1 MMKIKRLDLAM
12 ALTGAYM
19 TREAGS
25 GAALPDFNRDKLER
39 TFVFERS
46 SANDDDRTVELSFSS
61 EIEVER
67 WFGVEVLS
75 HEPGAMKIERLAS
88 GGALLVNHD
97 WDDQVG
103 VIESVRIDPDRK
115 GRAVVRFGKSA
126 RAEEIFQD
134 VKDGIRKLVS
144 VGYRILAAKV
154 TEMRDGYDVYTITEW
169 EPYEIS
175 IVSVP
180 ADATVGVGRS
190 AEKPTDESV
199 KTQTYNDTI
208 HKQERNMKVKILRD
222 ANGNLVRAEVDDNDA
237 ILKVLEVLE
246 EAGADVRS
254 AQTAGRDA
262 ERNRV
267 RAITELGTRFNN
279 PELATQYIRDGGSPE
294 DMQQAL
300 LKQFETRTQQPI
312 GDQSRNSNIGMNDTE
327 IRNFSLMRAVRALAN
342 PNDRR
347 AQEAAAFEFECSEAA
362 QRQYGR
368 DAQGI
373 LIPSDVLNRA
383 FNAGGAAN
391 TPTGATTGSNIVA
404 TDLMAGSFIEML
416 RNRTTIM
423 RLGRTMAGLVGSV
436 DIPKQ
441 TAGAT
446 AYWIGEGEDAT
457 EGTPVIGQI
466 ELNPKT
472 VAAYTDITRR
482 LMMQSTPDAESI
494 VWNDLVN
501 ALGQAIDY
509 AGYYGSGLSNQPRG
523 LKNYTGINAVD
534 FATASKPTFAE
545 LVDMESQIAADN
557 ADVNSMAYVFN
568 ALMRGHMK
576 TAPKFGS
583 GTESTIWEQ
592 GNTVNGYRTEVTNQ
606 VAAGDV
612 FFGNFADLL
621 IGLWG
626 GLDIN
631 VDPYSLSKSGG
642 TRIVAFQDVDF
653 ALRRVESI
661 CYGSATVTP

>member
-1 MMKIKRLDLAM
+1 MQKKRLNMCM

-19 TREAGS
+19 TREAGP
-25 GAALPDFNRDKLER
+25 GTPLPDFNRETLNR
-39 TFVFERS
+39 TFTFERAS
-46 SANDDDRTVELSFSS
+46 VNDESRTVELSFSS
-61 EIEVER
+61 EAEVER
-67 WFGVEVLS
+67 WFGYEILS
-75 HEPGAMKIERLAS
+75 HAPGAMNAQRLND

-103 VIESVRIDPDRK
+103 VIESVRIDADRK
-115 GRAVVRFGKSA
+115 GRAMVRFGKSP
-126 RAEEIFQD
+126 RAQEIFQD

-154 TEMRDGYDVYTITEW
+154 TETRDGYDVYTITEW

-180 ADATVGVGRS
+180 ADVTVGVGRS
-190 AEKPTDESV
+190 AEKPQDETTQ
-199 KTQTYNDTI
+199 TQTYNSPI
-208 HKQERNMKVKILRD
+208 HTQETKMEKILRD
-222 ANGNLVRAEVDDNDA
+222 AKGNLVRALVDENGA
-237 ILKVLEVLE
+237 IVEVLEVLE
-246 EAGADVRS
+246 KAGESERA
-254 AQTAGRDA
+254 AQARGQDA

-267 RAITELGTRFNN
+267 RALTDLGTRFNN
-279 PELATQYIRDGGSPE
+279 QELAAQFIRDGGSPD
-294 DMQQAL
+294 DMQRAL
-300 LKQFETRTQQPI
+300 LATFETRTQQPI
-312 GDQSRNSNIGMNDTE
+312 TEQARNANIGMNDNE

-347 AQEAAAFEFECSEAA
+347 AREAAAFEFECSEEA

-368 DAQGI
+368 EAQGI
-373 LIPSDVLNRA
+373 LIPADVLNRA

-404 TDLMAGSFIEML
+404 TDLLAGSFIEML

-423 RLGRTMAGLVGSV
+423 RLGTTMAGLVGNV

-441 TAGAT
+441 TGGAT
-446 AYWIGEGEDAT
+446 AYWLGEGEDAT

-472 VAAYTDITRR
+472 VGAFTDITRR
-482 LMMQSTPDAESI
+482 LMMQSTPDAERI

-501 ALGQAIDY
+501 ALGQAIDK
-509 AGYYGSGLSNQPRG
+509 AGYYGSGTGNQPRG

-545 LVDMESQIAADN
+545 IVDMESQIAADN
-557 ADVNSMAYVFN
+557 ADINSMAYVFN
-568 ALMRGHMK
+568 ALTRGHLK
-576 TAPKFGS
+576 TAPKFGA
-583 GTESTIWEQ
+583 GTESTIWET

-626 GLDIN
+626 GLDIT
-631 VDPYSLSKSGG
+631 VDPFSLSKSGG

>member
-1 MMKIKRLDLAM
+1 MKIKRLDMSM

-19 TREAGS
+19 TREAGT
-25 GAALPDFNRDKLER
+25 GKALPEFNRDALKR
-39 TFVFERS
+39 TFTFER
-46 SANDDDRTVELSFSS
+46 AEVDEDNRRVELSFSS
-61 EIEVER
+61 EAEVER
-67 WFGVEVLS
+67 WFGFEILS
-75 HEPGAMKIERLAS
+75 HAPGAMNAERLND

-97 WDDQVG
+97 WDDQIG
-103 VIESVRIDPDRK
+103 VIESVRIDNDRK
-115 GRAVVRFGKSA
+115 GRAVVRFGRSA

-144 VGYRILAAKV
+144 VGYRILAAKI
-154 TEMRDGYDVYTITEW
+154 TETREGYDVYTITEW

-180 ADATVGVGRS
+180 ADVTVGVGRS
-190 AEKPTDESV
+190 VEKPQDETAQ
-199 KTQTYNDTI
+199 TQTYNSPI
-208 HKQERNMKVKILRD
+208 HKQERTMEKILRD
-222 ANGNLVRAEVDDNDA
+222 AKGNLVRAKVDENGA
-237 ILKVLEVLE
+237 IVEVLEVLE
-246 EAGADVRS
+246 KAGESERA
-254 AQTAGRDA
+254 AQTRGQDT

-267 RAITELGTRFNN
+267 RALTDLGTRFNN
-279 PELATQYIRDGGSPE
+279 QELAQQYIRDGGSPD
-294 DMQQAL
+294 DMQRAL
-300 LKQFETRTQQPI
+300 LAQFETRTQQPI
-312 GDQSRNSNIGMNDTE
+312 GEQARNANIGMNDAE
-327 IRNFSLMRAVRALAN
+327 IRNFSLMRAVRALM
-342 PNDRR
+342 PNATQRDRD
-347 AQEAAAFEFECSEAA
+347 AAAFEFECSEEA

-368 DAQGI
+368 EAQGI

-404 TDLMAGSFIEML
+404 TDLLAGSFIEML

-423 RLGRTMAGLVGSV
+423 RLGTTMAGLVGNV

-441 TAGAT
+441 TGGAT
-446 AYWIGEGEDAT
+446 AYWLGEGADAT

-472 VAAYTDITRR
+472 VGAYTDITRR
-482 LMMQSTPDAESI
+482 LMMQSTPDAERI

-501 ALGQAIDY
+501 ALGQAIDK
-509 AGYYGSGLSNQPRG
+509 AGYYGSGAGNEPRG

-534 FATASKPTFAE
+534 FATASKPSFAE
-545 LVDMESQIAADN
+545 IVDMESQIAADN
-557 ADVNSMAYVFN
+557 ADINSMAYVFN
-568 ALMRGHMK
+568 ALMRGHLK
-576 TAPKFGS
+576 TAPKFGA
-583 GTESTIWEQ
+583 GTESTIWET

-626 GLDIN
+626 GLDLT

>member
-1 MMKIKRLDLAM
+1 MQKKRLNMCM

-19 TREAGS
+19 TREAGA
-25 GAALPDFNRDKLER
+25 GTPLPDFNREALNR
-39 TFVFERS
+39 TFTFERAS
-46 SANDDDRTVELSFSS
+46 VNDESRTVELSFSS
-61 EIEVER
+61 EAEVER
-67 WFGVEVLS
+67 WFGYEILS
-75 HEPGAMKIERLAS
+75 HAPGAMNAQRLND

-103 VIESVRIDPDRK
+103 VIESVRIDADRK
-115 GRAVVRFGKSA
+115 GRAMVRFGKSP

-154 TEMRDGYDVYTITEW
+154 TETRDGYDVYTITEW

-180 ADATVGVGRS
+180 ADVTVGVGRS
-190 AEKPTDESV
+190 AEKPQDETTQ
-199 KTQTYNDTI
+199 TQTYNSPI
-208 HKQERNMKVKILRD
+208 HTQETKMEKILRD
-222 ANGNLVRAEVDDNDA
+222 AKGNLVRALVDENGA
-237 ILKVLEVLE
+237 IVEVLEVLE
-246 EAGADVRS
+246 KAGESERA
-254 AQTAGRDA
+254 AQARGQDA

-267 RAITELGTRFNN
+267 RALTDLGTRFNN
-279 PELATQYIRDGGSPE
+279 QELAAQFIRDGGSPD
-294 DMQQAL
+294 DMQRAL
-300 LKQFETRTQQPI
+300 LATFETRTQQPI
-312 GDQSRNSNIGMNDTE
+312 TEQARNANIGMNDNE

-347 AQEAAAFEFECSEAA
+347 AREAAAFEFECSEEA

-368 DAQGI
+368 EAQGI
-373 LIPSDVLNRA
+373 LIPADVLNRA

-404 TDLMAGSFIEML
+404 TDLLAGSFIEML

-423 RLGRTMAGLVGSV
+423 RLGTTMAGLVGNV

-441 TAGAT
+441 TGGAT
-446 AYWIGEGEDAT
+446 AYWLGEGEDAT

-472 VAAYTDITRR
+472 VGAFTDITRR
-482 LMMQSTPDAESI
+482 LMMQSTPDAERI

-501 ALGQAIDY
+501 ALGQAIDK
-509 AGYYGSGLSNQPRG
+509 AGYYGSGTGNQPRG

-545 LVDMESQIAADN
+545 IVDMESQIAADN
-557 ADVNSMAYVFN
+557 ADINSMAYVFN
-568 ALMRGHMK
+568 ALTRGHLK
-576 TAPKFGS
+576 TAPKFGA
-583 GTESTIWEQ
+583 GTESTIWET

-626 GLDIN
+626 GLDIT
-631 VDPYSLSKSGG
+631 VDPFSLSKSGG

>member
-1 MMKIKRLDLAM
+1 MKTKRLDLAM

-19 TREAGS
+19 TREAGPGKS
-25 GAALPDFNRDKLER
+25 LPEFNRDALKR
-39 TFVFERS
+39 TFTFER
-46 SANDDDRTVELSFSS
+46 AEVDEDNRRVELSFSS
-61 EIEVER
+61 EAEVER
-67 WFGVEVLS
+67 WFGFEILS
-75 HEPGAMKIERLAS
+75 HAPGAMNAERLND

-103 VIESVRIDPDRK
+103 VIESVRIDADRK
-115 GRAVVRFGKSA
+115 GRAVVRFGRSA
-126 RAEEIFQD
+126 RADEIFQD

-154 TEMRDGYDVYTITEW
+154 TETRDGYDVYTITEW

-180 ADATVGVGRS
+180 ADVTVGVGRS
-190 AEKPTDESV
+190 VEKPQDETT
-199 KTQTYNDTI
+199 KTQTYNDPI
-208 HKQERNMKVKILRD
+208 HKQERNMKVKNLRD
-222 ANGNLVRAEVDDNDA
+222 PQTGNFVRAEVDENDN
-237 ILKVLEVLE
+237 IVKVLEVLE
-246 EAGADVRS
+246 EAGTGIRS

-262 ERNRV
+262 ERSRV
-267 RAITELGTRFNN
+267 RALTELGERFND
-279 PELATQYIRDGGSPE
+279 PELAAKYIKDGGSPD
-294 DMQQAL
+294 DMQRAL
-300 LKQFETRTQQPI
+300 LDKFEKRTQQPI
-312 GDQSRNSNIGMNDTE
+312 GEQSRNANIGMNDTE
-327 IRNFSLMRAVRALAN
+327 IRNFSLMRAVRALM
-342 PNDRR
+342 PNATQRDRD
-347 AQEAAAFEFECSEAA
+347 AAAFEFECSEEA

-368 DAQGI
+368 EAQGI

-404 TDLMAGSFIEML
+404 TDLLAGSFIEML

-423 RLGRTMAGLVGSV
+423 RLGTTMAGLVGNV

-441 TAGAT
+441 TGGAT
-446 AYWIGEGEDAT
+446 AYWLGEGQDAT

-472 VAAYTDITRR
+472 VGAYTDITRR
-482 LMMQSTPDAESI
+482 LMMQSTPDAERI

-501 ALGQAIDY
+501 ALGQAIDK
-509 AGYYGSGLSNQPRG
+509 AGYYGSGAGNEPRG

-534 FATASKPTFAE
+534 FATAGKPTFAE
-545 LVDMESQIAADN
+545 IVDMESQIAADN
-557 ADVNSMAYVFN
+557 ADINSMAYVFN
-568 ALMRGHMK
+568 ALMRGHLK
-576 TAPKFGS
+576 TAPKFGA
-583 GTESTIWEQ
+583 GTESTIWET

-626 GLDIN
+626 GLDLT

-661 CYGSATVTP
+661 CYGVAVP

>member
-1 MMKIKRLDLAM
+1 MKIKRLDMSM

-19 TREAGS
+19 TREAGT
-25 GAALPDFNRDKLER
+25 GKALPEFNRDALKR
-39 TFVFERS
+39 TFTFER
-46 SANDDDRTVELSFSS
+46 AEVDEDNRRVELSFSS
-61 EIEVER
+61 EAEVER
-67 WFGVEVLS
+67 WFGYEILS
-75 HEPGAMKIERLAS
+75 HAPGAMNAERLND

-103 VIESVRIDPDRK
+103 VIESVRIDNDRK
-115 GRAVVRFGKSA
+115 GRAVVRFGRSA

-144 VGYRILAAKV
+144 VGYRILAAKI
-154 TEMRDGYDVYTITEW
+154 TETREGYDVYTITEW

-180 ADATVGVGRS
+180 ADTTVGVGRS
-190 AEKPTDESV
+190 AEKPTDEPTQ
-199 KTQTYNDTI
+199 TQTYNSPI
-208 HKQERNMKVKILRD
+208 HKQERNMNEKILRD
-222 ANGNLVRAEVDDNDA
+222 ASGNLVRAKVDENGA
-237 ILKVLEVLE
+237 IVEVLEVLE
-246 EAGADVRS
+246 KAGESERA
-254 AQTAGRDA
+254 AQTRGQDT

-267 RAITELGTRFNN
+267 RALTDLGTRFNN
-279 PELATQYIRDGGSPE
+279 QELAQQYIRDGGSPD
-294 DMQQAL
+294 DMQRAL
-300 LKQFETRTQQPI
+300 LAKFETRTQQPI
-312 GDQSRNSNIGMNDTE
+312 SEQARNANIGMNDAE
-327 IRNFSLMRAVRALAN
+327 IRNFSLMRAVRALM
-342 PNDRR
+342 PNATQRDRD
-347 AQEAAAFEFECSEAA
+347 AAAFEFECSEEA

-368 DAQGI
+368 EAQGI

-404 TDLMAGSFIEML
+404 TDLLAGSFIEML
-416 RNRTTIM
+416 RNKTTIM
-423 RLGRTMAGLVGSV
+423 RLGTTMAGLVGNV

-441 TAGAT
+441 TGGAT
-446 AYWIGEGEDAT
+446 AYWLGEGEDAT

-466 ELNPKT
+466 ELKPKT
-472 VAAYTDITRR
+472 VGAYTDITRR
-482 LMMQSTPDAESI
+482 LMMQSTPDAERI

-501 ALGQAIDY
+501 ALGQAIDK
-509 AGYYGSGLSNQPRG
+509 AGYYGSGAGNEPRG

-534 FATASKPTFAE
+534 FATASKPSFAE
-545 LVDMESQIAADN
+545 IVDMESQIAADN
-557 ADVNSMAYVFN
+557 ADINSMAYVFN
-568 ALMRGHMK
+568 ALMRGHLK

-583 GTESTIWEQ
+583 GTESTIWET

-606 VAAGDV
+606 VVAGDV

-626 GLDIN
+626 GLDLT

>member
-1 MMKIKRLDLAM
+1 MKNKRLNMEM
-12 ALTGAYM
+12 ALCGLYM
-19 TREAGS
+19 TREAG
-25 GAALPDFNRDKLER
+25 AANKPLPDFNRDKLER
-39 TFVFERS
+39 TFTFERS
-46 SANDDDRTVELSFSS
+46 TVNDDDRTVELSFSS
-61 EIEVER
+61 EVEVER

-75 HEPGAMKIERLAS
+75 HDAGAMRTERLEN

-97 WDDQVG
+97 WDDQIG
-103 VIESVRIDPDRK
+103 VIESVRIDADRK
-115 GRAVVRFGKSA
+115 GRAVVRFGRSP

-144 VGYRILAAKV
+144 VGYRVLAAKI
-154 TEMRDGYDVYTITEW
+154 TETRDNYDIYTITEW

-190 AEKPTDESV
+190 AEKTQDETG
-199 KTQTYNDTI
+199 KTQPYNEPI
-208 HKQERNMKVKILRD
+208 VKQERNMKEQILRD
-222 ANGNLVRAEVDDNDA
+222 ANGNLVRAKVDENGA
-237 ILKVLEVLE
+237 IVEVLEVLE
-246 EAGADVRS
+246 KAGESERA
-254 AQTAGRDA
+254 AQTRGQDA

-267 RAITELGTRFNN
+267 RALTDLGTRFNN
-279 PELATQYIRDGGSPE
+279 PELAAQYVRDGGSPE

-300 LKQFETRTQQPI
+300 LKQFETRSQQPI
-312 GDQSRNSNIGMNDTE
+312 SEQARNSNIGMNDNE
-327 IRNFSLMRAVRALAN
+327 IRQFSLMRAVRALAN

-362 QRQYGR
+362 QRSYGR

-391 TPTGATTGSNIVA
+391 TPTGATSGANVIA
-404 TDLMAGSFIEML
+404 TELMAGSFIEML

-423 RLGRTMAGLVGSV
+423 RLGRTMAGLVGNV

-446 AYWIGEGEDAT
+446 AYWIGEGADAT

-482 LMMQSTPDAESI
+482 LMMQSTPDAETI

-509 AGYYGSGLSNQPRG
+509 AGYYGSGVSNQPRG

-545 LVDMESQIAADN
+545 IVEMESQIAADN
-557 ADVNSMAYVFN
+557 ADINSMAYVFN
-568 ALMRGHMK
+568 ALMRGHLK
-576 TAPKFGS
+576 TSPKFGA

-612 FFGNFADLL
+612 FFGNFNDLL

>member
-1 MMKIKRLDLAM
+1 MKNKRLNMEM
-12 ALTGAYM
+12 ALCGLYM
-19 TREAGS
+19 TREAG
-25 GAALPDFNRDKLER
+25 AANKPLPDFNRDKLER
-39 TFVFERS
+39 TFTFERS
-46 SANDDDRTVELSFSS
+46 TVNDEDRTVELSFSS
-61 EIEVER
+61 EVEVER

-75 HEPGAMKIERLAS
+75 HDAGAMRTERLEN

-97 WDDQVG
+97 WDDQIG
-103 VIESVRIDPDRK
+103 VIESVRIDADRK
-115 GRAVVRFGKSA
+115 GRAVVRFGRSP

-144 VGYRILAAKV
+144 VGYRVLAAKI
-154 TEMRDGYDVYTITEW
+154 TETRDNYDIYTITEW

-180 ADATVGVGRS
+180 ADMTVGVGRS
-190 AEKPTDESV
+190 AEKPQDESTP
-199 KTQTYNDTI
+199 TQTYNSPI
-208 HKQERNMKVKILRD
+208 HKQERNMKEQILRD
-222 ANGNLVRAEVDDNDA
+222 ANGNLVRAKVDENGV
-237 ILKVLEVLE
+237 IVEVLEVLE
-246 EAGADVRS
+246 KAGESERA
-254 AQTAGRDA
+254 AQTRGQDA

-267 RAITELGTRFNN
+267 RALTDLGTRFNN
-279 PELATQYIRDGGSPE
+279 PELAAQYVRDGGSPE

-300 LKQFETRTQQPI
+300 LKQFETRSQQPI
-312 GDQSRNSNIGMNDTE
+312 SEQARNSNIGLNDNE

-342 PNDRR
+342 PHDRR

-362 QRQYGR
+362 QRSYGR
-368 DAQGI
+368 EAQGI

-404 TDLMAGSFIEML
+404 TELMAGSFIEML

-423 RLGRTMAGLVGSV
+423 RLGRTMAGLVGNLE
-436 DIPKQ
+436 IPKQ

-446 AYWIGEGEDAT
+446 AYWVGEGEDAT

-466 ELNPKT
+466 DLNPKT

-482 LMMQSTPDAESI
+482 LMQQSTPDAETI

-509 AGYYGSGLSNQPRG
+509 AGYYGSGSANQPRG

-534 FATASKPTFAE
+534 FATAGKPTFAE
-545 LVDMESQIAADN
+545 IVDMESQIAADN
-557 ADVNSMAYVFN
+557 ADINSMAYVFN
-568 ALMRGHMK
+568 ALMRGHLK
-576 TAPKFGS
+576 TAPKFGT

-606 VAAGDV
+606 ITTGDV
-612 FFGNFADLL
+612 FFGNFNDLL

-631 VDPYSLSKSGG
+631 VDTSSLSKSGG

>member
-1 MMKIKRLDLAM
+1 MKKNYLGTALA
-12 ALTGAYM
+12 LCGLYM
-19 TREAGS
+19 TREAGT
-25 GAALPDFNRDKLER
+25 ANKPLPDFNRDKLER
-39 TFVFERS
+39 TFTFERS
-46 SANDDDRTVELSFSS
+46 EVDEDNRRVELSFSS
-61 EIEVER
+61 EAEIER
-67 WFGVEVLS
+67 WFGYEVLS
-75 HEPGAMKIERLAS
+75 HSPGAMNAERLND

-97 WDDQVG
+97 WDDQIG
-103 VIESVRIDPDRK
+103 VIERVWIGDDRK
-115 GRAVVRFGKSA
+115 GRAIVRFGRSE
-126 RAEEIFQD
+126 RATEIFQD
-134 VKDGIRKLVS
+134 VQDGIRKLVS
-144 VGYRILAAKV
+144 VGYRVHEAKLTRT
-154 TEMRDGYDVYTITEW
+154 TEEADVYTVTNW

-190 AEKPTDESV
+190 AEKTQDETSNS
-199 KTQTYNDTI
+199 QTYNEPI
-208 HKQERNMKVKILRD
+208 VKQERNMNEKILRD
-222 ANGNLVRAEVDDNDA
+222 ASGNLVRAKVDENGV
-237 ILKVLEVLE
+237 IVEVLEVLE
-246 EAGADVRS
+246 KAGESERAAQTRGAD
-254 AQTAGRDA
+254 T

-267 RAITELGTRFNN
+267 RAITDLGTRFNN
-279 PELATQYIRDGGSPE
+279 PELAAQYVRDGGSPE

-312 GDQSRNSNIGMNDTE
+312 SEQTRNSNIGMNDNE

-342 PNDRR
+342 PHDRR

-362 QRQYGR
+362 QRSYGR
-368 DAQGI
+368 EAQGI

-391 TPTGATTGSNIVA
+391 TPTGSTSGSNVVA
-404 TDLMAGSFIEML
+404 TDLLSGSFIEML

-423 RLGRTMAGLVGSV
+423 RLGRTMAGLVGNV

-446 AYWIGEGEDAT
+446 AYWIGEGADAT
-457 EGTPVIGQI
+457 EGTPTIGQI

-509 AGYYGSGLSNQPRG
+509 AGYYGSGAANQPRG

-545 LVDMESQIAADN
+545 MVDMESQIAADN
-557 ADVNSMAYVFN
+557 ADIDSMAYVFN
-568 ALMRGHMK
+568 ALMRGHLK
-576 TAPKFGS
+576 TAPKFGT

-612 FFGNFADLL
+612 FFGNFNDLL